1 MNASYVNG
9 IIRATKGIL
18 TNHLGAG
25 VTLHVPNVGTG
36 SVSSND
42 ISVILGVKGDLTGQI
57 ICSFDTDTAKNI
69 VSTMMG
75 GMPIDELDEMG
86 WSAVQEFGNWI
97 AGTTATEL
105 STEGCIID
113 VTPPVT
119 NEGLSTFHS
128 TEKYISLVLDSTL
141 GNVLIHLSFQEVD
154 TRIRS

>member
-1 MNASYVNG
+1 MNANYVNA

-25 VTLHVPNVGTG
+25 VTLHVPNQGTG

-42 ISVILGVKGDLTGQI
+42 ISVILGVKGNLIGQI
-57 ICSFDTDTAKNI
+57 ICSFNKDTAKNI
-69 VSTMMG
+69 VGTMMG
-75 GMPIDELDEMG
+75 GMTIETLDEMG

-128 TEKYISLVLDSTL
+128 SEKYISLLLESTI
-141 GNVLIHLSFQEVD
+141 GMVHIHMSFQEVEAK
-154 TRIRS
+154 IRS